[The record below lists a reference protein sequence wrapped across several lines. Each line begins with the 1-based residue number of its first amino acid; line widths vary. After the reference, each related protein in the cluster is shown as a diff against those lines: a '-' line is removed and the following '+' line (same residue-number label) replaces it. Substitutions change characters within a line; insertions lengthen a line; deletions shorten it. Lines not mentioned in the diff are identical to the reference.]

1 MLSFDGGL
9 AAWGGRSVNEVSA
22 GNGRSLYLARLY
34 RGRRRRRWLKRWRRK
49 RRRRTKR
56 VRGGTGGERFL
67 NGIVMRVFPVL
78 SSFSNALYD
87 CFVLLLLLHR
97 LFLLFLPLSPLLLL
111 YTRPL
116 VSSPGRTPPPYS
128 GRARILSEFVLED
141 FHACVNVCA
150 CVCVCNAS
158 RITRHISRLE
168 SGRNPFRPATYDLIR
183 RPRAK
188 EFPDPVSFPR

>member
-1 MLSFDGGL
+1 MVEEVEEEEEEEDEGG
-9 AAWGGRSVNEVSA
+9 E
-22 GNGRSLYLARLY
+22 
-34 RGRRRRRWLKRWRRK
+34 RWDA
-49 RRRRTKR
+49 
-56 VRGGTGGERFL
+56 GGERFL

-116 VSSPGRTPPPYS
+116 VSSPGRTPPPHS

-141 FHACVNVCA
+141 FHACVNVCVG
-150 CVCVCNAS
+150 VCVTPRGSHVTYRGS
-158 RITRHISRLE
+158 RAD
-168 SGRNPFRPATYDLIR
+168 ATPSVPPLMTL
-183 RPRAK
+183 
-188 EFPDPVSFPR
+188 